1 MPRTRA
7 LAVALLAVAVA
18 ALSWGAR
25 AGGMPP
31 RDPHVHAPVVAGGAT
46 GRVALDGAWTVR
58 VTDGAGDRATR
69 RVHLP
74 FAPNARVV
82 RGPAGEASFQG
93 AVAWYRT
100 GIDVGADGDYA
111 IRFES
116 VNHRASVYVDGR
128 LVVRHTGAYL
138 PFEARTHL
146 AAGHHTLLVRADWR
160 SPAAMKAQA
169 WHRVWFNFGG
179 IDREVTIRRLTASE
193 VDAPAIVTRLQPD
206 GSAVVDVTAHVRNRG
221 AARAVP
227 LEGRL
232 GPYDLHFA
240 PVKLGAGRSATV
252 RARVAIARPNLW
264 APGHPALQTLR
275 LTVPGES
282 GWRSKVGLR
291 DLRWGG
297 GRLWLNG
304 RPLVLHGAS
313 LQEDAAGRG
322 DALTAADMDAVV
334 RRLRAIGADA
344 TRAQHPLNPALLERL
359 DGAGILVWQGIGPVD
374 PPGAWTATTPALRRQ
389 GLRRVRLNVV
399 QARTHPS
406 VLTWNL
412 ANEVAN
418 NGHAGGQAQ
427 FIDSA
432 AQLVHRLDPGR
443 PVAVDVWGTHMP
455 ARAGFMYR
463 NVDAIG
469 GTNYEGWYGDLH
481 ASPQTVDAH
490 ILDWLARLR
499 AAFGGKVLAVT
510 EFGAEANTLN
520 ASAAPGGLDFQA
532 ELVARHIRIYQAQPW
547 LSGMLVWNLQDFAL
561 SPTFAG
567 GSVRRQAPDIALV
580 RGINQKGLF
589 TYGGRAKPA
598 AAVVRRLYAEV
609 R

>member
-1 MPRTRA
+1 MPRLRA
-7 LAVALLAVAVA
+7 LVLALLAVAVA
-18 ALSWGAR
+18 VLAWGAR
-25 AGGMPP
+25 AGGMPAQ
-31 RDPHVHAPVVAGGAT
+31 DPHVHAPVVAGGAT

-179 IDREVTIRRLTASE
+179 IDREATIRRLTASE

-252 RARVAIARPNLW
+252 RAR
-264 APGHPALQTLR
+264 
-275 LTVPGES
+275 
-282 GWRSKVGLR
+282 
-291 DLRWGG
+291 
-297 GRLWLNG
+297 
-304 RPLVLHGAS
+304 
-313 LQEDAAGRG
+313 
-322 DALTAADMDAVV
+322 
-334 RRLRAIGADA
+334 
-344 TRAQHPLNPALLERL
+344 
-359 DGAGILVWQGIGPVD
+359 
-374 PPGAWTATTPALRRQ
+374 
-389 GLRRVRLNVV
+389 
-399 QARTHPS
+399 
-406 VLTWNL
+406 
-412 ANEVAN
+412 
-418 NGHAGGQAQ
+418 
-427 FIDSA
+427 
-432 AQLVHRLDPGR
+432 
-443 PVAVDVWGTHMP
+443 
-455 ARAGFMYR
+455 
-463 NVDAIG
+463 
-469 GTNYEGWYGDLH
+469 
-481 ASPQTVDAH
+481 
-490 ILDWLARLR
+490 
-499 AAFGGKVLAVT
+499 
-510 EFGAEANTLN
+510 
-520 ASAAPGGLDFQA
+520 
-532 ELVARHIRIYQAQPW
+532 
-547 LSGMLVWNLQDFAL
+547 
-561 SPTFAG
+561 
-567 GSVRRQAPDIALV
+567 
-580 RGINQKGLF
+580 
-589 TYGGRAKPA
+589 
-598 AAVVRRLYAEV
+598 
-609 R
+609 